1 MPRSICRNK
10 HNKNNKRNKFIT
22 VAFSLALVFAVWAIA
37 ARLVGKDILLPG
49 PVTSFRALAGMM
61 RQPQFWS
68 NYWTSFLRG
77 LTGFGIAFVSGTF
90 MGMLTG
96 LNASV
101 GALFRPVLAAIRSTP
116 SMSFILLALIWFRSE
131 TVVLFVTFMVV
142 FPIVAQNVAEGTTQI
157 DRDLIDMAGVYKVS
171 SWRVLWEIRVPA
183 MLPYLAAAAAT
194 GIGLTWK
201 VLISAEVLASPV
213 LGIGA
218 QMDRARVF
226 LNTPEVFAW
235 TAVVVITGFLFDWV
249 LDTVV
254 RKKLFF
260 WK

>member
-1 MPRSICRNK
+1 MLRSICRNK
-10 HNKNNKRNKFIT
+10 RNKRSKRNKYVT
-22 VAFSLALVFAVWAIA
+22 VIISLLLGFAVWAFA

-49 PVTSFRALAGMM
+49 PVTSFRALAGLM

-77 LTGFGIAFVSGTF
+77 LTGFSIAFISGTI

-96 LNASV
+96 LNASA
-101 GALFRPVLAAIRSTP
+101 GALFRPVLATIRSTP

-131 TVVLFVTFMVV
+131 TVALFVTFMVV
-142 FPIVAQNVAEGTTQI
+142 FPIVAQNVAEGTAQI

-171 SWRVLWEIRVPA
+171 SWRILWEIRVPA

-201 VLISAEVLASPV
+201 VLISAEVLASPG

-218 QMDRARVF
+218 QMDRARIF

-235 TAVVVITGFLFDWV
+235 TAVVVITGFLFDWT

>member
-1 MPRSICRNK
+1 MPRSIYRNK
-10 HNKNNKRNKFIT
+10 HLTAIL
-22 VAFSLALVFAVWAIA
+22 SLILGLAIWAIA

-49 PVTSFRALAGMM
+49 PVTSLRALTGMM

-68 NYWTSFLRG
+68 NYWHSFLRG
-77 LTGFGIAFVSGTF
+77 LVGFGISFIFGTIV
-90 MGMLTG
+90 GIIAG
-96 LNASV
+96 LNASM

-131 TVVLFVTFMVV
+131 TVALFVTFMVV
-142 FPIVAQNVAEGTTQI
+142 FPIVAQNVAEGTAQI
-157 DRDLIDMAGVYKVS
+157 DRDLIDMAAVYKVS
-171 SWRVLWEIRVPA
+171 PWRILWEIRVPA
-183 MLPYLAAAAAT
+183 LLPYLAAAAAT

-201 VLISAEVLASPV
+201 VLISAEVLASPE

-235 TAVVVITGFLFDWV
+235 TAVVVLTGFLFDWV